1 MTNRGGVVAS
11 AHNRDI
17 AAQQVQRCEQ
27 AIERAEAGEVTSEM
41 RCELSRFKAEFEHWA
56 NYVGYYKERALREGA
71 DTVVHMMAGMSPAPR
86 QAQATQPQ
94 RPPVRDQRLPR
105 EPGDDSDEEV
115 PF

>member
-1 MTNRGGVVAS
+1 MTNRGGIVAS

-27 AIERAEAGEVTSEM
+27 AIERAMPGEVTNEM

-71 DTVVHMMAGMSPAPR
+71 DTVVHMVAGVSPSPR
-86 QAQATQPQ
+86 QQQPTKPQ

-105 EPGDDSDEEV
+105 EPGDDSDEGV